1 MIKCIAVDDE
11 QHAIDLLVNHISKT
25 PLLQLQVA
33 TTSPKEAFRFV
44 KEQPVDLIFLDIHM
58 AEMDGLQFI
67 NLIDK
72 RPVVVLTTA
81 YAEHAIEGYEHD
93 NIADYLLKPVTHER
107 FLKAVQKAIKSISG
121 SRPPVTI
128 SKSSDDEFIFVKGES
143 KNKIK
148 KVLLRDIEYIES
160 MGNYLAFYTKEAKL
174 IALSTMKELE
184 KKLPS
189 DKFIR
194 VHNSFI
200 IPIHKIT
207 AIEGNELSTGTRK
220 LPIGGSYKKKFMEII
235 DDYILNHRK

>member
-25 PLLQLQVA
+25 PLLQLQAA

-58 AEMDGLQFI
+58 AEMDGLQFL

-107 FLKAVQKAIKSISG
+107 FLKAVQKAIKIFSG
-121 SRPPVTI
+121 YRPAVVI
-128 SKSSDDEFIFVKGES
+128 AKSSEDEFIFVKGDS

-160 MGNYLAFYTKEAKL
+160 MGNYLAFYTKETKL

-194 VHNSFI
+194 IHNSFI
-200 IPIHKIT
+200 IPIQKIT
-207 AIEGNELSTGTRK
+207 AVEGNELSIGIRK
-220 LPIGGSYKKKFMEII
+220 LPIGGSYKKAFMEII
-235 DDYILNHRK
+235 GGYILSPRK